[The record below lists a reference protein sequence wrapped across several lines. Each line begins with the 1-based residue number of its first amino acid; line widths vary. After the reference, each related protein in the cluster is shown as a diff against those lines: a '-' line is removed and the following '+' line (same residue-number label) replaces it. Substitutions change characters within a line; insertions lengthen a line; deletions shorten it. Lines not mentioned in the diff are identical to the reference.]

1 MIMTLRAWKIL
12 AGLVLLF
19 ALGVFCGGALVLK
32 VKGWTRWQRPPATDV
47 WSERW
52 FAQMA
57 KKLALREDQRTKLRP
72 MVEQLQKELRELQ
85 QHTAKRTGDIIQ
97 QRGKEMWD
105 LLDDAQREKYR
116 TLQEEQKLHRAAT
129 GQLP

>member
-1 MIMTLRAWKIL
+1 MTLRAWKIL

-19 ALGVFCGGALVLK
+19 ALGVVSGGALVLK
-32 VKGWTRWQRPPATDV
+32 SRGWARWQRTPATDA

-57 KKLALREDQRTKLRP
+57 EKLALREDQRTQMRP

-85 QHTAKRTGDIIQ
+85 QHTAKRTGEIIQ

-105 LLDDAQREKYR
+105 LLDAAQREKYR
-116 TLQEEQKLHRAAT
+116 ALQEEQKLHRAAT
-129 GQLP
+129 AGQLP

>member
-1 MIMTLRAWKIL
+1 MTLRAWKIL

-19 ALGVFCGGALVLK
+19 ALGVVSGGALVLK
-32 VKGWTRWQRPPATDV
+32 SRGWARWQRTPATDA

-57 KKLALREDQRTKLRP
+57 EKLVLREDQRTQMRP

-85 QHTAKRTGDIIQ
+85 QHTAKRTGEIIQ

-105 LLDDAQREKYR
+105 LLDEAQREKYR
-116 TLQEEQKLHRAAT
+116 ALQEEQKLHRAAT
-129 GQLP
+129 AGQLP